1 MLRQILPWQ
10 MNNIFIISLISLQK
24 PSNLDIT
31 GFPALFSIFVFCLK
45 FTLFFVNLRKFTGKW
60 CSNWCSNL
68 VHFQPDFLC
77 FSGVTVP
84 LKSMI
89 SPSAPLPGHSW
100 RGCRHSAS
108 LPHQSVPSHTARS
121 LYPYRHLPYWYRK
134 YDGTHEA

>member
-1 MLRQILPWQ
+1 MGLPISSRLVAADWVRQASPRSSARWANRYWAMGERQMLPWHT
-10 MNNIFIISLISLQK
+10 NSIFIISLISLQK

-77 FSGVTVP
+77 FSGMTVP
-84 LKSMI
+84 LKSI
-89 SPSAPLPGHSW
+89 IFAICSA
-100 RGCRHSAS
+100 
-108 LPHQSVPSHTARS
+108 ARS
-121 LYPYRHLPYWYRK
+121 
-134 YDGTHEA
+134 